1 VLAAKPLQKKTNNKQ
16 SCDWPKEVSTRQS
29 HLRKVKRDGDDA
41 ETFFSIFVVEH
52 MVQAL
57 GVHLTVDEWD
67 AVYYG
72 VSPPPYYLGT
82 MVASSSCRALV
93 AADAQPTGPTSTSR
107 SSSSASACV
116 GADTGRDG
124 VLRVGR
130 DLQYV
135 QYRSVQLLYS
145 TV

>member
-1 VLAAKPLQKKTNNKQ
+1 
-16 SCDWPKEVSTRQS
+16 
-29 HLRKVKRDGDDA
+29 
-41 ETFFSIFVVEH
+41 